1 MAEFAL
7 DSISS
12 SVTNLVL
19 HLPFMIVE
27 LRTCS
32 ARVVGV
38 VSGQK
43 LDGVE
48 DPAVPEMNQNLIVG
62 DREVRRETDDPH
74 LAVLAE
80 ARLTPRLVC
89 ADSADQEFD
98 GAHYGVVSGV
108 VTGVLRCS
116 VSEQLVV
123 SNWCLLKLCGNGAGC
138 AGKQ

>member
-27 LRTCS
+27 FRTCS
-32 ARVVGV
+32 SRVVDV
-38 VSGQK
+38 VPGQK

-48 DPAVPEMNQNLIVG
+48 DPAVLEMNQNLVVN

-80 ARLTPRLVC
+80 ARLAPRLAR
-89 ADSADQEFD
+89 ADSAD
-98 GAHYGVVSGV
+98 
-108 VTGVLRCS
+108 
-116 VSEQLVV
+116 
-123 SNWCLLKLCGNGAGC
+123 
-138 AGKQ
+138 